1 MMTSGSAEVINKPLT
16 RLDVADDK
24 HSDAER
30 PIKIAATLH
39 ARTSV
44 RQARVERRGGCRK
57 YYL

>member
-39 ARTSV
+39 ARTSAV
-44 RQARVERRGGCRK
+44 RHGLSAGADAENII
-57 YYL
+57 